1 MSAQQHSWERPLL
14 AWAAEGLDYD
24 PPVQAPMRDA
34 RLLDQAYAYCDKI
47 AREQGRTFYKASGLL
62 PDEKRRAVRAL
73 TPSAGSPTTSSTG
86 RVTEPEAALAAW
98 KQRSLV
104 RRRRGTSPDDPVVV
118 AWADAGSLSYP
129 DGIRRAVDR
138 WGAHDLTT
146 TRYAS
151 FDDLA
156 AYCYG
161 VASTVGLLSMHI
173 IGFAGREAIPYA
185 VKLGVALQLTNI
197 FRDVRED
204 WAAGRVYLPQEE
216 LAAFGLS
223 DADISALSTTG
234 FHGEDGVTDRW
245 RAFMRFQIERN
256 RQLYV
261 EAAPGIAWLDP
272 AGRFAIAAAAGL
284 YRDILESIAARD
296 GDVFSQRAK
305 PQTRT
310 ALPRAIG
317 LWCRSQRP
325 PGSKG
330 GGRVEQRCPSHRSR
344 RYRTRLS
351 DGWYVA
357 RSSFRKSR
365 SGLRSTVFALYFTGL
380 AEAVRRISCG
390 S

>member
-1 MSAQQHSWERPLL
+1 VEEKMSAQQHPWERRLL
-14 AWAAEGLDYD
+14 AWAAEGLEYG
-24 PPVQAPMRDA
+24 PPVQAPSRDA

-73 TPSAGSPTTSSTG
+73 YAFCRITDDIIDRAGDDPA
-86 RVTEPEAALAAW
+86 AALTAW

-104 RRRRGTSPDDPVVV
+104 SPPLAAAPLAAAPSPDDPVVL
-118 AWADAGSLSYP
+118 AWADTRARYHIPISYAEQLI
-129 DGIRRAVDR
+129 DGVAR
-138 WGAHDLTT
+138 DLTT
-146 TRYAS
+146 TCYAS

-197 FRDVRED
+197 LRDVRED
-204 WAAGRVYLPQEE
+204 WNAGRVYLPQEE

-223 DADISALSTTG
+223 DADISVLSMVG
-234 FHGEDGVTDRW
+234 FRGEDGVTDRW

-256 RQLYV
+256 RQLYI
-261 EAAPGIAWLDP
+261 EATPGIAWLDP

-284 YRDILESIAARD
+284 YRDILETISARD

-305 PQTRT
+305 PRTRT
-310 ALPRAIG
+310 ALPRAVG
-317 LWCRSQRP
+317 LWW
-325 PGSKG
+325 
-330 GGRVEQRCPSHRSR
+330 RSR
-344 RYRTRLS
+344 RPLVPQRTAVGS
-351 DGWYVA
+351 NGGA
-357 RSSFRKSR
+357 RAIDLGAIER
-365 SGLRSTVFALYFTGL
+365 G
-380 AEAVRRISCG
+380 
-390 S
+390 

>member
-1 MSAQQHSWERPLL
+1 
-14 AWAAEGLDYD
+14 
-24 PPVQAPMRDA
+24 MRDA

-73 TPSAGSPTTSSTG
+73 YAFCRITDDIIDRAGD
-86 RVTEPEAALAAW
+86 EPEAALTAW

-104 RRRRGTSPDDPVVV
+104 AAAV
-118 AWADAGSLSYP
+118 AGRPGGAGMGRHAGALPHP
-129 DGIRRAVDR
+129 DGYAEQLIDGVAR
-138 WGAHDLTT
+138 DLTT

-197 FRDVRED
+197 LRDVRED
-204 WAAGRVYLPQEE
+204 WAAGRVYLPQDE

-223 DADISALSTTG
+223 DADISALSTAG
-234 FHGEDGVTDRW
+234 FRGEDGVTDRW

-256 RQLYV
+256 RQLYI

-284 YRDILESIAARD
+284 YRDILETIAARD

-305 PQTRT
+305 PRTRT
-310 ALPRAIG
+310 ALPRGRAVVAVAAAA
-317 LWCRSQRP
+317 R
-325 PGSKG
+325 GSEAAVVSNTASSPSISAPSNA
-330 GGRVEQRCPSHRSR
+330 VERWLVRCPFCISQI
-344 RYRTRLS
+344 TR
-351 DGWYVA
+351 
-357 RSSFRKSR
+357 
-365 SGLRSTVFALYFTGL
+365 
-380 AEAVRRISCG
+380 AV
-390 S
+390 

>member
-1 MSAQQHSWERPLL
+1 MSAQQHPWERRLL
-14 AWAAEGLDYD
+14 AWAAEGLEYA
-24 PPVQAPMRDA
+24 PPVHVPIQDT

-62 PDEKRRAVRAL
+62 PDEKRRAMRAL
-73 TPSAGSPTTSSTG
+73 YAFCRITDDIIDRAGD
-86 RVTEPEAALAAW
+86 EPEAALIAW

-104 RRRRGTSPDDPVVV
+104 VPPWAAARLAAAPSPDDPVVL
-118 AWADAGSLSYP
+118 AWADTRDRYRIPASYAEQLI
-129 DGIRRAVDR
+129 DGVAR
-138 WGAHDLTT
+138 DLTT

-197 FRDVRED
+197 LRDVGED
-204 WAAGRVYLPQEE
+204 WAAGRVYLPQDE

-234 FHGEDGVTDRW
+234 FRGEDGVTNRW
-245 RAFMRFQIERN
+245 RTFMRFQIERN

-261 EAAPGIAWLDP
+261 EATPGIAWLDP

-284 YRDILESIAARD
+284 YRDILESIAVRG

-305 PQTRT
+305 PRTPT

-317 LWCRSQRP
+317 LWWRSQRSP
-325 PGSKG
+325 VP
-330 GGRVEQRCPSHRSR
+330 QRATVVSN
-344 RYRTRLS
+344 
-351 DGWYVA
+351 
-357 RSSFRKSR
+357 
-365 SGLRSTVFALYFTGL
+365 SGAC
-380 AEAVRRISCG
+380 AI
-390 S
+390 